1 MFWGWINMQFR
12 QHLIYAIS
20 SKSYYWQ
27 REANFEISQP
37 SLSLADFNW
46 EFIQTN
52 TYCYCL
58 VSKLSYY
65 LGNQKSNISD
75 GAELWYWY
83 IKITSSCL
91 LLGFGSLVLCTAKL
105 TIMSRTW
112 QSLSMFSHCLLSVLI
127 EERWDQNIVI
137 IYIWNTHYWQHSK
150 YTNYVLIKGSLH
162 FFYFF
167 SKWRLPLSRK
177 QQNRVTPSPS
187 L

>member
-37 SLSLADFNW
+37 SLSLADFIW

-52 TYCYCL
+52 TYCFCL

-162 FFYFF
+162 FFIFF
-167 SKWRLPLSRK
+167 LNEGFL
-177 QQNRVTPSPS
+177 
-187 L
+187 